1 MTKWSIDFDFVQ
13 SDSFLFLLAFI
24 LVSTWTAFLWQAFLL
39 LAIGFLLRAN
49 WASYNCNRSSWFVP
63 LWIFRWFALH
73 VPIDQKR
80 DHQMELP
87 LSNCNICGVVNEEEY
102 NKILLGCARNLQAI
116 ILQIFRRTRR
126 MNLILFFVQFVLI
139 YYYYLLYFFITFIL
153 TRTDFWIVF
162 YCRCSLLKQFVGF

>member
-1 MTKWSIDFDFVQ
+1 MTKWSIDFDFVP

-102 NKILLGCARNLQAI
+102 NKILLISCARNLKAI
-116 ILQIFRRTRR
+116 ISQIFGRKKRW
-126 MNLILFFVQFVLI
+126 MNEYVITLLFALFFI
-139 YYYYLLYFFITFIL
+139 NFIL
-153 TRTDFWIVF
+153 ARTDLWIV
-162 YCRCSLLKQFVGF
+162 RSWSN